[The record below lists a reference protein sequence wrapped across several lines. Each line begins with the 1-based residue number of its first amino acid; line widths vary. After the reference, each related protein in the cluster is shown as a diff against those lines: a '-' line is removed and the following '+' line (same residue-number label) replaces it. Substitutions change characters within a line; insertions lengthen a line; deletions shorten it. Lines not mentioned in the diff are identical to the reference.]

1 MENSES
7 IRAGLS
13 LIFIDVL
20 NGLCSPEI
28 ETFQVKSAGFDQN

>member
-7 IRAGLS
+7 IWAGLS

-20 NGLCSPEI
+20 NSLSSPEI
-28 ETFQVKSAGFDQN
+28 ETFQVTPAGFNLN